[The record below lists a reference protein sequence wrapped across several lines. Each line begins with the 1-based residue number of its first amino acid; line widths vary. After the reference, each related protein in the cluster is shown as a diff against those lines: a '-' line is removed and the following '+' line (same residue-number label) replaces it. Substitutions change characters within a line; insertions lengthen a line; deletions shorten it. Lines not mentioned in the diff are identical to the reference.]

1 MSDDPNGASLSAST
15 SIDLDAL
22 STPGLHEVEV
32 ENPVEAA
39 RQLADD
45 LGGELVGSDDLAT
58 VIERRASR
66 HGASAR
72 QLLERRV
79 DARPEDRVRV
89 VVDIDQLRAIAS
101 GLVKA
106 DRILSGTEANMVEVV
121 GQHVTGGGISVHPD
135 SIRGAAAE
143 VSEARKAV
151 AGLHLELDKLNEQMM
166 DSLIS
171 VGAEERASA
180 LEPEV
185 EVEDDRVTGKMARA
199 TKRRIAGVLLM
210 AFGIAIVLGAVL
222 ATTVSGPVA
231 VVVLVLPIV
240 ACWWAFRTARFD
252 ISDLDD
258 KDTASDN
265 LAQISARTD
274 AVFGG
279 SPVENENGSG
289 GIPAS
294 TGAQLQQVESQLA
307 LARERERS
315 ASANWTELAG
325 GEADPA
331 DVERV
336 LRERDPQYFGAIDL
350 VSQTSQ
356 ARAAAAHL
364 RRVKARWNVAW
375 AVLGDEP
382 PTAADAEKAVRE
394 LASAGLRAVKI
405 NTRIGSDTDRALALR
420 TLDAYAP
427 EEPAEPM
434 VLADVPDTLS
444 DEVIDSLAA
453 LANSTPI
460 VVVSAPTA

>member
-1 MSDDPNGASLSAST
+1 
-15 SIDLDAL
+15 
-22 STPGLHEVEV
+22 
-32 ENPVEAA
+32 
-39 RQLADD
+39 
-45 LGGELVGSDDLAT
+45 
-58 VIERRASR
+58 
-66 HGASAR
+66 
-72 QLLERRV
+72 
-79 DARPEDRVRV
+79 
-89 VVDIDQLRAIAS
+89 
-101 GLVKA
+101 
-106 DRILSGTEANMVEVV
+106 
-121 GQHVTGGGISVHPD
+121 
-135 SIRGAAAE
+135 
-143 VSEARKAV
+143 
-151 AGLHLELDKLNEQMM
+151 
-166 DSLIS
+166 
-171 VGAEERASA
+171 
-180 LEPEV
+180 
-185 EVEDDRVTGKMARA
+185 MARA

-460 VVVSAPTA
+460 VVVSRADRLSRQLIS